1 METKSLQ
8 LKSDSLDRFEQVER
22 SKSQNDSNIFY
33 EKFQNE
39 QYYFGFQFL
48 VLCIWFQLIQWIDQL
63 SIPSLHS
70 TVVEAEGQSNYAGLK
85 SSLSGI
91 QLVWNQFLGLIIKRF
106 IYTKRRFLL
115 FGILGFVPM
124 ILAILVMLLANGKT
138 NTTVFEPR

>member
-1 METKSLQ
+1 MTSQFQFRTRPLP
-8 LKSDSLDRFEQVER
+8 
-22 SKSQNDSNIFY
+22 SKFKFDSNLVEINQIGWWYPNVIF
-33 EKFQNE
+33 ERNFHL
-39 QYYFGFQFL
+39 FASSH
-48 VLCIWFQLIQWIDQL
+48 QL
-63 SIPSLHS
+63 SPRNYGSLSKPSLHS

-85 SSLSGI
+85 SSLSGL

-138 NTTVFEPR
+138 NTRVFEPR

>member
-1 METKSLQ
+1 MFSELSRRSVLETTYQSCSLFYLKTFSFIASHQ
-8 LKSDSLDRFEQVER
+8 LSPRNYGS
-22 SKSQNDSNIFY
+22 
-33 EKFQNE
+33 
-39 QYYFGFQFL
+39 
-48 VLCIWFQLIQWIDQL
+48 L
-63 SIPSLHS
+63 SIPSLLS

-138 NTTVFEPR
+138 NTRVFEPR

>member
-1 METKSLQ
+1 MKSCGNLKCHLERNFHLFDSHQ
-8 LKSDSLDRFEQVER
+8 LSPRNYGS
-22 SKSQNDSNIFY
+22 
-33 EKFQNE
+33 
-39 QYYFGFQFL
+39 
-48 VLCIWFQLIQWIDQL
+48 L

-138 NTTVFEPR
+138 NTRVFEPR